1 MKKTYL
7 FIFIIFCIAILL
19 FIFIQNNKDNSQVNI
34 DIKQNSFDPRNSSFK
49 IDSETINLKNG
60 KYETYS
66 VPNSNSKNITT
77 YFGNEAEGDLNGDG
91 LKDIAFL
98 ITQNTGGTGLF
109 YYVVVA
115 LNTGNRY
122 KTTNAFFVGDRIAP
136 QSTEIKS
143 GELHVNYAERRSGQP
158 MSSQPDQGAVLLL
171 KVNSL
176 GVLEGLMK

>member
-7 FIFIIFCIAILL
+7 SLFIIFCISISLL
-19 FIFIQNNKDNSQVNI
+19 IYFENNSNSQINNVQ
-34 DIKQNSFDPRNSSFK
+34 DQKLFDTKNSSFI
-49 IDSETINLKNG
+49 IDSQTIKLNNG

-66 VPNSNSKNITT
+66 SPSSNSKNITT

-98 ITQNTGGTGLF
+98 VTQDTGGSGLF

-115 LNTGNRY
+115 LKSDSGYR
-122 KTTNAFFVGDRIAP
+122 TTNAFFIGDRIAP

-143 GELHVNYAERRSGQP
+143 GELHVNYAERRPGQP

-171 KVNSL
+171 KVNSK

>member
-1 MKKTYL
+1 MKKTFL
-7 FIFIIFCIAILL
+7 SLFIIFSIVISL
-19 FIFIQNNKDNSQVNI
+19 FIYIQNNKDNSQVNI
-34 DIKQNSFDPRNSSFK
+34 DIKQNLFDPKNSSFK

-60 KYETYS
+60 KYET
-66 VPNSNSKNITT
+66 NSTPNSKNITT
-77 YFGNEAEGDLNGDG
+77 YFGNEAEGDLNDDG

-115 LNTGNRY
+115 LNTSSGY

-143 GELHVNYAERRSGQP
+143 GELHVNYAERRPGQP

>member
-7 FIFIIFCIAILL
+7 SLFIIFCISISLL
-19 FIFIQNNKDNSQVNI
+19 IYFENKNNSQINNVQ
-34 DIKQNSFDPRNSSFK
+34 DQKLFDTKNSSFI
-49 IDSETINLKNG
+49 IDSQTIKLNNG

-66 VPNSNSKNITT
+66 SPSSNSKNITT

-98 ITQNTGGTGLF
+98 VTQDTGGSGLF

-115 LNTGNRY
+115 LNSDSGY
-122 KTTNAFFVGDRIAP
+122 KTTNAFFIGDRIAP

-143 GELHVNYAERRSGQP
+143 GELHVNYAERRPGQP

-171 KVNSL
+171 KVNSK